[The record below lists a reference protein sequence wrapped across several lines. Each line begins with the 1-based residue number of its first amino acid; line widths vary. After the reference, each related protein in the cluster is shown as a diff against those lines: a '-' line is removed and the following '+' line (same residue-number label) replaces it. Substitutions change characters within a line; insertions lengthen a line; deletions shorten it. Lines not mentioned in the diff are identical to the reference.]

1 MDGGSGTHLPE
12 GGKARRVYLQLRDM
26 IVQDA
31 MRPGDL
37 LPGEQKL
44 AARFGVSRVT
54 IRRALE
60 ALAEDGLID
69 KRAGAGSVVCAP
81 GAAGSVLTGNL
92 ASLMPQLVEMGQ
104 RTEARL
110 LAFSYGEA
118 PGAVLQALALEPSEQ
133 VQTATRVRLLGGVP
147 FSHLTTHVP
156 ARIAT
161 NYSEADLATTPLFRL
176 LERSGVRIA
185 SAHQSV
191 TATLATPEVADAL
204 DVAVGS
210 ALTALTRVV
219 RDVDGQ
225 GIEYL
230 SALYRPDLYRL
241 DMTLCRVGAED
252 NRHWEPVLSEPPSP
266 SEGVA

>member
-26 IVQDA
+26 LSRGA
-31 MRPGDL
+31 LRPGDT
-37 LPGEQKL
+37 LPGEQKM
-44 AARFGVSRVT
+44 AAQYGVSRVT

-60 ALAEDGLID
+60 ALADDGLID
-69 KRAGAGSVVCAP
+69 KRAGAGSTVRE
-81 GAAGSVLTGNL
+81 AAQDTPLAGNL

-110 LAFSYGEA
+110 LAFSYGAAPAAVVRALGLAEA
-118 PGAVLQALALEPSEQ
+118 VT
-133 VQTATRVRLLGGVP
+133 VQTAVRVRLLRGVP

-156 ARIAT
+156 AEIAT

-185 SAHQSV
+185 SARQSV
-191 TATLATPEVADAL
+191 TATLATPEVAAAL
-204 DVAVGS
+204 DVSVGS
-210 ALTALTRVV
+210 ALTALTRIVT
-219 RDVDGQ
+219 DDQGQ
-225 GIEYL
+225 WVEYL

-241 DMTLCRVGAED
+241 DMTLSRVGAGED
-252 NRHWEPVLSEPPSP
+252 RHWQPVIGAPPETDP
-266 SEGVA
+266 